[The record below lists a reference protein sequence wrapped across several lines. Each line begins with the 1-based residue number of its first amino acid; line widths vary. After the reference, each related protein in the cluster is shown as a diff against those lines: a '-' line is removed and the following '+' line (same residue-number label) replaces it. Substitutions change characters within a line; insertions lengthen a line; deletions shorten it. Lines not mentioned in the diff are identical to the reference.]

1 MMPEE
6 TERVGAA
13 FYQVDGR
20 LARRYEGS
28 SLGLSIVKGLIER
41 HGGRLIVKS
50 QCGSGSQISITFP
63 SDLLEPV
70 ALAAV
75 A

>member
-20 LARRYEGS
+20 LARKYEGS
-28 SLGLSIVKGLIER
+28 GLGLSIVKGLIER
-41 HGGRLIVKS
+41 HGGKLIVES
-50 QCGSGSQISITFP
+50 QSGRGSQISVTFP
-63 SDLLEPV
+63 SDLMEPV

>member
-20 LARRYEGS
+20 LARKYEGS
-28 SLGLSIVKGLIER
+28 GLGLRGGIER
-41 HGGRLIVKS
+41 HGGKLIVKS
-50 QCGSGSQISITFP
+50 QSGRGSQISVTFP